1 MSDIQC
7 STCGATIALADAEES
22 VVSAAV
28 KNHDRFCRAPGW
40 GDAPL
45 RSLPTSSGR
54 GSKMRRD
61 LTELDGDFLAIQ
73 LADAWQ
79 PYLAT
84 YHARNASIGAAI
96 FDADE
101 VEAELRL
108 LLVEAATRFDHL
120 RGSGNFAAWAC
131 DRQRTMLLDISRK
144 QMGRRV
150 SDVAIAASRG
160 EVISTDL
167 AIDLRRFYALKHSA
181 SLDDPLPSG
190 RLLHDIIPDLSTTTP
205 RGNTM
210 STPALHA
217 VDDGKRPHP
226 KKLVDHSDKRIAAAA
241 KKVMDAIDR
250 LDQVWAENAAKAE
263 LRAERDR
270 LKAQLKKV
278 EAQLR
283 GGATQAPAR
292 DWKAIREW
300 AAGSGLDFAATG
312 KVPKAIVDA
321 YDQAH
326 A

>member
-28 KNHDRFCRAPGW
+28 KNHDRFCRQQHP
-40 GDAPL
+40 
-45 RSLPTSSGR
+45 
-54 GSKMRRD
+54 
-61 LTELDGDFLAIQ
+61 
-73 LADAWQ
+73 
-79 PYLAT
+79 
-84 YHARNASIGAAI
+84 
-96 FDADE
+96 
-101 VEAELRL
+101 
-108 LLVEAATRFDHL
+108 
-120 RGSGNFAAWAC
+120 
-131 DRQRTMLLDISRK
+131 
-144 QMGRRV
+144 
-150 SDVAIAASRG
+150 
-160 EVISTDL
+160 
-167 AIDLRRFYALKHSA
+167 
-181 SLDDPLPSG
+181 
-190 RLLHDIIPDLSTTTP
+190 TTP

-226 KKLVDHSDKRIAAAA
+226 KKLVDHPDKRIAAAA

-278 EAQLR
+278 ESQLR
-283 GGATQAPAR
+283 GGAPAAAPAR
-292 DWKAIREW
+292 DWKAIRAW
-300 AAGSGLDFAATG
+300 ATGSGLDCPATG
-312 KVPKAIVDA
+312 KVPNAIIDA

>member
-45 RSLPTSSGR
+45 RSLPTSNGR

-61 LTELDGDFLAIQ
+61 LTELDGDFLATQ

-79 PYLAT
+79 SYLAT
-84 YHARNASIGAAI
+84 YHARNASIGRAI
-96 FDADE
+96 FDADD
-101 VEAELRL
+101 VEPELQL
-108 LLVEAATRFDHL
+108 LLTEAATRFDHL
-120 RGSGNFAAWAC
+120 KGTGNFAAWAC
-131 DRQRTMLLDISRK
+131 DRQRTMLLDVSRK
-144 QMGRRV
+144 QMGRTV
-150 SDVAIAASRG
+150 SDAAIAAARG
-160 EVISTDL
+160 DDIDAGL
-167 AIDLRRFYALKHSA
+167 AGDLRRFHALKYAA
-181 SLDDPLPSG
+181 SLDEPLPSG
-190 RLLHDIIPDLSTTTP
+190 RLIHDIIADSSTTP

-210 STPALHA
+210 STPALRT

-226 KKLVDHSDKRIAAAA
+226 KKLLDHPDKRIAAAA

-250 LDQVWAENAAKAE
+250 LDAVWAENAAKAE

-278 EAQLR
+278 ESQLR
-283 GGATQAPAR
+283 GGTPTQAPAR
-292 DWKAIREW
+292 DWKAIRAW
-300 AAGSGLDFAATG
+300 AAGSGLNCPATG
-312 KVPKAIVDA
+312 KVPNAIVDA

>member
-1 MSDIQC
+1 MSDIKC

-45 RSLPTSSGR
+45 RSLPTSNGR

-61 LTELDGDFLAIQ
+61 LTELDGDFLATQ

-79 PYLAT
+79 GYLAT
-84 YHARNASIGAAI
+84 YHARNASIGRAI
-96 FDADE
+96 FDADD
-101 VEAELRL
+101 VESELRL
-108 LLVEAATRFDHL
+108 LLTEAATRFDHL
-120 RGSGNFAAWAC
+120 KGTGNFAAWAC
-131 DRQRTMLLDISRK
+131 DRQRTMLLDVSRK
-144 QMGRRV
+144 Q
-150 SDVAIAASRG
+150 
-160 EVISTDL
+160 
-167 AIDLRRFYALKHSA
+167 H
-181 SLDDPLPSG
+181 
-190 RLLHDIIPDLSTTTP
+190 PD
-205 RGNTM
+205 
-210 STPALHA
+210 A
-217 VDDGKRPHP
+217 
-226 KKLVDHSDKRIAAAA
+226 RIAAAA

-250 LDQVWAENAAKAE
+250 LDAVWAENAAKAE

-283 GGATQAPAR
+283 GGATPAPAR

-300 AAGSGLDFAATG
+300 AADSGLDCPATG
-312 KVPKAIVDA
+312 KVPNAIVDA